1 MHFAYVSITLITA
14 VLTGAIALPDFVP
27 AKFVLANSAGVGVPR
42 SWLTALGAAKLA
54 GAIGLVVGLLVMPGL
69 GIAAAVGLVLY
80 FVGAVLAHI
89 RAGVFYNIAFPGAY
103 LCLSAATLTLMVAHE
118 AFS

>member
-1 MHFAYVSITLITA
+1 MS
-14 VLTGAIALPDFVP
+14 DFVP
-27 AKFVLANSAGVGVPR
+27 AKFVLANSGEVGVPR

-54 GAIGLVVGLLVMPGL
+54 GSIGLVVGLLALPGL

-89 RAGVFYNIAFPGAY
+89 RARVFYNIALPGAY
-103 LCLSAATLTLMVAHE
+103 LRLSAATVALMVVH
-118 AFS
+118 